1 MCIRDRN
8 TTLDKEMTKVVKAN
22 SVRKKPFKSQIP
34 HALVLIALLIGLGF
48 YLNDA
53 KLVKYLIFGVVFG
66 MILQRSRFCFTA
78 AFRDPVITGST
89 SLTRAVFL
97 AIAVGTI
104 GFSAL
109 SLYSISTGGKPMG
122 TDSVAPLSILTVIGG
137 VMFGIGM
144 VTAGGCAS
152 GTLMRVGEGFQLQ
165 WVALLCFM
173 LGSVAGAWAM
183 GFLEPL
189 GKANIKVYLPDHLG
203 WAGALIFQFALI
215 AIVYVLAIKWQ
226 KKKYS

>member
-1 MCIRDRN
+1 MN

-34 HALVLIALLIGLGF
+34 HALVLIALLVGLGF

-53 KLVKYLIFGVVFG
+53 KLVKYLIFGVAFG

-89 SLTRAVFL
+89 SLTRAAFL
-97 AIAVGTI
+97 AVAVGTI

-122 TDSVAPLSILTVIGG
+122 TDSVAPLSILTIIGG

-183 GFLEPL
+183 GFLAPL
-189 GKANIKVYLPDHLG
+189 GKANIKVYLPDHFG

>member
-1 MCIRDRN
+1 MN

-137 VMFGIGM
+137 IMFGIGM

>member
-1 MCIRDRN
+1 MN

-78 AFRDPVITGST
+78 AIRYTVITGST

>member
-1 MCIRDRN
+1 MN

-144 VTAGGCAS
+144 VAAGGCAS

>member
-1 MCIRDRN
+1 MN

-22 SVRKKPFKSQIP
+22 SVRKIPFKSQIP

>member
-1 MCIRDRN
+1 MNIN
-8 TTLDKEMTKVVKAN
+8 SNKEMEKIVERN
-22 SVRKKPFKSQIP
+22 SIRKKPFKSQIP
-34 HALVLIALLIGLGF
+34 HALVLIALLVGLGF

-53 KLVKYLIFGVVFG
+53 KLVKYLIFGVAFG

-78 AFRDPVITGST
+78 AFRDPVTTGGT
-89 SLTRAVFL
+89 SLTRAAFL
-97 AIAVGTI
+97 AVAVGTI

-109 SLYSISTGGKPMG
+109 SLYSISTGGKPLA

-183 GFLEPL
+183 GFLAPL
-189 GKANIKVYLPDHLG
+189 GKANVKIYLPDHIG

-226 KKKYS
+226 KKKFS

>member
-1 MCIRDRN
+1 MN

-122 TDSVAPLSILTVIGG
+122 IDSVAPLSILTVIGG
-137 VMFGIGM
+137 IMFGIGM

-226 KKKYS
+226 KKKFS

>member
-1 MCIRDRN
+1 MN

-53 KLVKYLIFGVVFG
+53 KLVKYLIFCVVFG

-137 VMFGIGM
+137 IMFGIGM

-189 GKANIKVYLPDHLG
+189 GKANIKVYLPEDRKS
-203 WAGALIFQFALI
+203 
-215 AIVYVLAIKWQ
+215 VV
-226 KKKYS
+226 

>member
-1 MCIRDRN
+1 MN

-78 AFRDPVITGST
+78 AFRDPVITGGT

-183 GFLEPL
+183 GFLAPL
-189 GKANIKVYLPDHLG
+189 GKANVKIYLPDHLG

-226 KKKYS
+226 KKKFS

>member
-1 MCIRDRN
+1 MN

-22 SVRKKPFKSQIP
+22 SLRKKPFKSQIP

-165 WVALLCFM
+165 WIALLCFM
-173 LGSVAGAWAM
+173 LGSVAGAWVM
-183 GFLEPL
+183 GFLAPL

>member
-1 MCIRDRN
+1 MN

-22 SVRKKPFKSQIP
+22 SLRKKPFKSQIP

-122 TDSVAPLSILTVIGG
+122 TDSVAPLSILTIIGG

-183 GFLEPL
+183 GFLAPL

>member
-1 MCIRDRN
+1 MN

-22 SVRKKPFKSQIP
+22 SLRKKPFKSQIP

-165 WVALLCFM
+165 WVAVLCCM

-203 WAGALIFQFALI
+203 WAGALIFQFTLI
-215 AIVYVLAIKWQ
+215 GIIYIAAVRWQ
-226 KKKYS
+226 KKKFS

>member
-1 MCIRDRN
+1 MN

-22 SVRKKPFKSQIP
+22 SLRKKPFKSQIP

-165 WVALLCFM
+165 WIALLCFM

-226 KKKYS
+226 KKKFS

>member
-1 MCIRDRN
+1 MN
-8 TTLDKEMTKVVKAN
+8 TTLYKEMTKVVKAN

>member
-1 MCIRDRN
+1 
-8 TTLDKEMTKVVKAN
+8 MTKVVKAN

>member
-1 MCIRDRN
+1 MN

-109 SLYSISTGGKPMG
+109 SLYSISTGGTPMG

-137 VMFGIGM
+137 IMFGIGM

-189 GKANIKVYLPDHLG
+189 CKANIKVYLPDHLG

-215 AIVYVLAIKWQ
+215 AIIYVLAIKWQ
-226 KKKYS
+226 KKKFS

>member
-1 MCIRDRN
+1 MN

-34 HALVLIALLIGLGF
+34 HALVLIALLVGLGF

-53 KLVKYLIFGVVFG
+53 KLVKYLIFGVAFG

-89 SLTRAVFL
+89 SLTRAAFL
-97 AIAVGTI
+97 AVAVGTI

-109 SLYSISTGGKPMG
+109 SLYSISTGGKPLA
-122 TDSVAPLSILTVIGG
+122 TDSVAPLSILTIIGG

-173 LGSVAGAWAM
+173 LGSVAGAWVM
-183 GFLEPL
+183 GFLAPL

-226 KKKYS
+226 KKKFS

>member
-1 MCIRDRN
+1 MN

-226 KKKYS
+226 KKIFS

>member
-1 MCIRDRN
+1 MN

-34 HALVLIALLIGLGF
+34 HALVLITLLIGLGF

-89 SLTRAVFL
+89 SLTRAAFL
-97 AIAVGTI
+97 AVAVGTI

-122 TDSVAPLSILTVIGG
+122 TDSVAPLSILTIIGG

-183 GFLEPL
+183 GFLAPL
-189 GKANIKVYLPDHLG
+189 GKANVKIYLPDHLG

-226 KKKYS
+226 KKKFS

>member
-1 MCIRDRN
+1 MN
-8 TTLDKEMTKVVKAN
+8 TNLDKEMAKVVKEN

-34 HALVLIALLIGLGF
+34 YALVLIALLIGLGF

-53 KLVKYLIFGVVFG
+53 KLVKYLIFGVAFG

-89 SLTRAVFL
+89 SLTRAAFL
-97 AIAVGTI
+97 AVAVGTI

-109 SLYSISTGGKPMG
+109 SLYSISTGGKPLA

-183 GFLEPL
+183 GFLAPL

-226 KKKYS
+226 KKKFS

>member
-1 MCIRDRN
+1 MN

-183 GFLEPL
+183 GFLAPL

>member
-1 MCIRDRN
+1 MN

-34 HALVLIALLIGLGF
+34 HALVLIALLVGLGF

-53 KLVKYLIFGVVFG
+53 KLVKYLIFGVAFG

-89 SLTRAVFL
+89 SLTRAAFL
-97 AIAVGTI
+97 AVAVGTI

-109 SLYSISTGGKPMG
+109 SLYSISTGGKPLA
-122 TDSVAPLSILTVIGG
+122 TDSVAPLSILTIIGG

-173 LGSVAGAWAM
+173 LGSVAGAWVM
-183 GFLEPL
+183 GFLAPL

>member
-1 MCIRDRN
+1 MN

-203 WAGALIFQFALI
+203 WAGALIFQFELI

>member
-1 MCIRDRN
+1 MN
-8 TTLDKEMTKVVKAN
+8 TALDKEMTKVVKEN
-22 SVRKKPFKSQIP
+22 SIRKKPFKSQIP

>member
-1 MCIRDRN
+1 MN
-8 TTLDKEMTKVVKAN
+8 TNLDKEMTKVVKAN

>member
-1 MCIRDRN
+1 MN

-122 TDSVAPLSILTVIGG
+122 TDSVAPLSILTIIGG

-183 GFLEPL
+183 GFLAPL
-189 GKANIKVYLPDHLG
+189 GKANIKVYLPDHFG

-226 KKKYS
+226 KKKFS

>member
-1 MCIRDRN
+1 MN

-22 SVRKKPFKSQIP
+22 SLRKKPFKSQIP

>member
-1 MCIRDRN
+1 MN

-22 SVRKKPFKSQIP
+22 SLRKKPFKSQIP

-226 KKKYS
+226 KKKFS

>member
-1 MCIRDRN
+1 MN

-89 SLTRAVFL
+89 SLTRAAFL
-97 AIAVGTI
+97 AVAVGTI

-109 SLYSISTGGKPMG
+109 SLYSISTGGKPLA
-122 TDSVAPLSILTVIGG
+122 TDSVAPLSILTIIGG

-226 KKKYS
+226 KKKFS

>member
-1 MCIRDRN
+1 MN

-89 SLTRAVFL
+89 SLTRAAFL
-97 AIAVGTI
+97 AVTVGTI

-165 WVALLCFM
+165 WIALLCFM

-226 KKKYS
+226 KKKFS

>member
-1 MCIRDRN
+1 MN

-226 KKKYS
+226 KKKYSYFHL

>member
-1 MCIRDRN
+1 MN

-89 SLTRAVFL
+89 SLTRAAFL
-97 AIAVGTI
+97 AVTVGTI

-137 VMFGIGM
+137 IMFGIGM

-226 KKKYS
+226 KKKFS

>member
-1 MCIRDRN
+1 MN

-22 SVRKKPFKSQIP
+22 SLRKKPFKSQIP
-34 HALVLIALLIGLGF
+34 HALVLIALLFGLGF

-165 WVALLCFM
+165 WIALLCFM

>member
-1 MCIRDRN
+1 MNIN
-8 TTLDKEMTKVVKAN
+8 SNKEMEKIVERN
-22 SVRKKPFKSQIP
+22 SIRKKPFKSQIP
-34 HALVLIALLIGLGF
+34 HALVLIALLVGLGF

-53 KLVKYLIFGVVFG
+53 KLVKYLIFGVAFG

-78 AFRDPVITGST
+78 AFRDPVTTGGT
-89 SLTRAVFL
+89 SLTRAAFL
-97 AIAVGTI
+97 AVAVGTI

-109 SLYSISTGGKPMG
+109 SLYSISTGGKPLA

-183 GFLEPL
+183 GFLAPL
-189 GKANIKVYLPDHLG
+189 GKTNVKIYLPDHLG

-215 AIVYVLAIKWQ
+215 AIIYVLAIKWQ
-226 KKKYS
+226 KKKFS

>member
-1 MCIRDRN
+1 MN

-22 SVRKKPFKSQIP
+22 SLRKKPFKSQIP

-48 YLNDA
+48 YLNDV

-137 VMFGIGM
+137 IMFGIGM

-203 WAGALIFQFALI
+203 WAGALIFQFTLI
-215 AIVYVLAIKWQ
+215 GIIYIAAVRWQ
-226 KKKYS
+226 KKKFS

>member
-1 MCIRDRN
+1 MN

-122 TDSVAPLSILTVIGG
+122 TDSVAPLSILTIIGG

-183 GFLEPL
+183 GFLAPL

-215 AIVYVLAIKWQ
+215 AIVYVLAIKCQ
-226 KKKYS
+226 KKKFS

>member
-1 MCIRDRN
+1 MN

-22 SVRKKPFKSQIP
+22 SLRKKPFKSQIP

-137 VMFGIGM
+137 IMFGIGM

-203 WAGALIFQFALI
+203 WAGALIFQFTLI
-215 AIVYVLAIKWQ
+215 GIIYIAAVRWQ
-226 KKKYS
+226 KKKFS

>member
-1 MCIRDRN
+1 MN
-8 TTLDKEMTKVVKAN
+8 TTLDKEMMKVVKAN

-137 VMFGIGM
+137 IMFGIGM

-226 KKKYS
+226 KKKFS